1 MKNSFSL
8 LFYLKKRATQE
19 NCALPIYIRITVDGQ
34 RAEAA
39 TGRKCDPSRWNVIA
53 GRGIGMKENM
63 RTLNAYLDGLQAKAY
78 QAQQMLIQHGED
90 VTAARIRDYLTD
102 KVDKTRTVLGIF
114 EEHNRKMAA
123 LVGREYAAG
132 TLERYETSLRHTR
145 CFIQWKYK
153 VSDIDIRK
161 VDHSFITEYEFYL
174 RSVRKCG
181 NNSAVKYIKNFG
193 KIIRICI
200 ASGWLDKDPFRNYT
214 SRLKKVERPFLSKE
228 ELDKI
233 ASKEFGAERL
243 VQVRDIFLFCCYT
256 GLAYADVQKLNRN
269 SIRPG
274 VDGLDWIFVKRT
286 KTGTPT
292 SVPLLPEALNI
303 LKRYQIHPQCLN
315 TDRLL
320 PVSSNQKMNAYLK
333 EITDVCGISK
343 KITFH
348 VARHTFATTV
358 TLLNG
363 VSIESV
369 SKMLGHTNIKTTQH
383 YARILDIK
391 ISEDMK
397 RLRENTIA

>member
-8 LFYLKKRATQE
+8 LYYLKKRATQE
-19 NCALPIYIRITVDGQ
+19 NCALPIYLRITVDGQ

-39 TGRKCDPSRWNVIA
+39 TGRKCDPSRWNVVA
-53 GRGIGMKENM
+53 GRGIGMKEDM
-63 RTLNAYLDGLQAKAY
+63 RTLNAYLEVLQAKAY
-78 QAQQMLIQHGED
+78 QGLQRLLQQGEE
-90 VTAARIRDYLTD
+90 VTAIRIRDYLIG
-102 KVDKTRTVLGIF
+102 KEDKTRTVLGIF
-114 EEHNRKMAA
+114 AEHNRKIAA

-132 TLERYETSLRHTR
+132 TLERYQTSLRHTR
-145 CFIQWKYK
+145 NFIQWKYR

-161 VDHSFITEYEFYL
+161 VDHSFVTEYEFYL

-200 ASGWLDKDPFRNYT
+200 ANGWLDKDPFRNYT
-214 SRLKKVERPFLSKE
+214 SRLKKVERPFLNKE

-233 ASKEFGAERL
+233 TVKEFGAERL
-243 VQVRDIFLFCCYT
+243 EQVRDIFLFCCYT
-256 GLAYADVQKLNRN
+256 GLAYADVQKLSRN

-303 LKRYQIHPQCLN
+303 LKRYEVHPQSLN
-315 TDRLL
+315 NNRLL

-333 EITDVCGISK
+333 EIADVCGINK

-391 ISEDMK
+391 ISEDMQLLK
-397 RLRENTIA
+397 QKLVG